1 MTLAPNV
8 TDLNESNLPHN
19 ISNNNKIKKKQTI
32 LTTAKCT
39 NANSLDDDQI
49 EETPATPTDMNKS
62 ELIDLKLKQAK
73 LNNNMED
80 YRQLLELKKEL
91 INQKLNDPC
100 LTLKP
105 KKSNELDECINLLSN
120 ATSNNT
126 DTDKI
131 NRLKNLI
138 QTYATNQ
145 AATAAAAAASA
156 VLVDNH
162 HNNHQEQESNKSLMS
177 NLNDEFK
184 RNLTDLENKII
195 EFEKDTGKQLY
206 NKYLTNTKNLTQS
219 TCTQTLIRII
229 SVLIDYLKHVYNDLN
244 YEKLVHAETNKQLD
258 IHRKLIDGLTNEIL
272 SVKEQN
278 EKILKDYSNQQA
290 KFENELDQIKE
301 CIFRNNKEP
310 PNIIATRPIAF
321 KSANE
326 IQSMSRPMSCIS
338 DNNNNNNS
346 KLNDKFTERL
356 NAMLHSDLDM
366 KTAQHYRPS
375 STGLFSSANTSQ
387 IKSLNDF
394 NYDFNQQMHDLS
406 NKNMQ
411 AHQKFK
417 QLQLDHNLI
426 DTATTTSTTTKDSAL
441 DKLKQ
446 EQELIKEQ
454 INILNKQRESA
465 QIELEVLSL
474 TSSSTN
480 LPKTMNLNHNHN
492 IHKRSNNTPSLS
504 PISLSDNIYYEVRLN
519 F

>member
-162 HNNHQEQESNKSLMS
+162 HNNHQEQEQITSI
-177 NLNDEFK
+177 
-184 RNLTDLENKII
+184 T
-195 EFEKDTGKQLY
+195 T
-206 NKYLTNTKNLTQS
+206 TTQS
-219 TCTQTLIRII
+219 DQ
-229 SVLIDYLKHVYNDLN
+229 
-244 YEKLVHAETNKQLD
+244 
-258 IHRKLIDGLTNEIL
+258 
-272 SVKEQN
+272 
-278 EKILKDYSNQQA
+278 YSIEAKNIEQA
-290 KFENELDQIKE
+290 KIVSLLKIYS
-301 CIFRNNKEP
+301 IFY
-310 PNIIATRPIAF
+310 I
-321 KSANE
+321 
-326 IQSMSRPMSCIS
+326 C
-338 DNNNNNNS
+338 
-346 KLNDKFTERL
+346 
-356 NAMLHSDLDM
+356 
-366 KTAQHYRPS
+366 
-375 STGLFSSANTSQ
+375 
-387 IKSLNDF
+387 
-394 NYDFNQQMHDLS
+394 
-406 NKNMQ
+406 
-411 AHQKFK
+411 
-417 QLQLDHNLI
+417 
-426 DTATTTSTTTKDSAL
+426 
-441 DKLKQ
+441 
-446 EQELIKEQ
+446 
-454 INILNKQRESA
+454 
-465 QIELEVLSL
+465 
-474 TSSSTN
+474 
-480 LPKTMNLNHNHN
+480 
-492 IHKRSNNTPSLS
+492 
-504 PISLSDNIYYEVRLN
+504 
-519 F
+519 

>member
-32 LTTAKCT
+32 LTAAKCT

-49 EETPATPTDMNKS
+49 EETPSTTPIDMNKS

-131 NRLKNLI
+131 NKLKDLI
-138 QTYATNQ
+138 KTYATNQ
-145 AATAAAAAASA
+145 AAAAAA
-156 VLVDNH
+156 VLED
-162 HNNHQEQESNKSLMS
+162 NHQEQESNKSLMS

-195 EFEKDTGKQLY
+195 EFEKDTGKQLF

-219 TCTQTLIRII
+219 TCTQTLIRIV

-244 YEKLVHAETNKQLD
+244 YEKLVHAETSKQLD

-301 CIFRNNKEP
+301 CIFRNNNNNKEP

-326 IQSMSRPMSCIS
+326 IHSMSRPMSCIS
-338 DNNNNNNS
+338 DNNNS

-366 KTAQHYRPS
+366 KTGHHYRPS

-426 DTATTTSTTTKDSAL
+426 GNHNNNNLNDNATKDSAL

-474 TSSSTN
+474 TSSSTTN

-504 PISLSDNIYYEVRLN
+504 PISLSDNIYSDVSLN